1 MVMELNN
8 KLYKN
13 IGIHVITTLF
23 TVDKGVVKV
32 LLVKRT
38 NEPFNGYWALPG
50 GAMYNNETL
59 EDGARRE
66 LKEKTGLENIKLELG
81 NIFDDV
87 NRSNLQR
94 MIGVSFLGVINTK
107 GIELQKE
114 TMKTS
119 NADFFAIDK
128 VPKLAYDHNL
138 VIDKSLVI
146 LKEKILKSS
155 ILKDLLPE
163 EFTLP
168 ELQNVYETLLNK
180 ELDRRNFRK
189 KLLNDGIIWAVNKD
203 AVFNGKKPAKLYCF
217 KDIEK

>member
-1 MVMELNN
+1 MELNN

-23 TVDKGVVKV
+23 TVDKGIVKV

-87 NRSNLQR
+87 NRSKLQR

-128 VPKLAYDHNL
+128 VPRLAYDHNL
-138 VIDKSLVI
+138 VIDKSLAI

-168 ELQNVYETLLNK
+168 ELQKVYETLLNK

-189 KLLNDGIIWAVNKD
+189 KLLNDGIICDVNKD
-203 AVFNGKKPAKLYCF
+203 AVFNGKKPAKLYRF
-217 KDIEK
+217 NDNKK

>member
-1 MVMELNN
+1 MELSN

-23 TVDKGVVKV
+23 TVDKGIVKV

-87 NRSNLQR
+87 NRSKLQR

-128 VPKLAYDHNL
+128 VPRLAYDHNL
-138 VIDKSLVI
+138 VIDKSLAI
-146 LKEKILKSS
+146 LKEKILNSS

-168 ELQNVYETLLNK
+168 ELQKVYETLLNK

>member
-23 TVDKGVVKV
+23 TVDKGIVKV

-168 ELQNVYETLLNK
+168 ELQKVYETLLNK

-217 KDIEK
+217 KDREK

>member
-1 MVMELNN
+1 MELNN

-23 TVDKGVVKV
+23 TVDKGIVKV

-50 GAMYNNETL
+50 GVMYNNETL

-128 VPKLAYDHNL
+128 VPRLAYDHNL
-138 VIDKSLVI
+138 VIDKSLAI
-146 LKEKILKSS
+146 LKEKILNSS

-168 ELQNVYETLLNK
+168 ELQKVYETLLNK

-189 KLLNDGIIWAVNKD
+189 KLLNDGIICDVNKD

>member
-59 EDGARRE
+59 EDGAKRE

-189 KLLNDGIIWAVNKD
+189 KLLNDGIIWAVNKN

-217 KDIEK
+217 KDR

>member
-189 KLLNDGIIWAVNKD
+189 KLLNDGIIWAVNKN

-217 KDIEK
+217 KDR

>member
-23 TVDKGVVKV
+23 TVDKGIVKV

-66 LKEKTGLENIKLELG
+66 LKEKTGLKNIKLELG

-114 TMKTS
+114 TIKTS

-146 LKEKILKSS
+146 LKEKILKSD

-168 ELQNVYETLLNK
+168 ELQKVYETLLNK

-217 KDIEK
+217 KDREK

>member
-13 IGIHVITTLF
+13 IGIRVITTLF

-168 ELQNVYETLLNK
+168 ELQKVYETLLNK

>member
-1 MVMELNN
+1 MELNN

-59 EDGARRE
+59 EYGARRE

-138 VIDKSLVI
+138 VIDKSLAI

-168 ELQNVYETLLNK
+168 ELQKVYETLLNK

>member
-1 MVMELNN
+1 MELNN

-23 TVDKGVVKV
+23 TVDKGIVKV

-138 VIDKSLVI
+138 VIDKSLKI

-168 ELQNVYETLLNK
+168 ELQKVYETLLNK

>member
-1 MVMELNN
+1 MELSNR
-8 KLYKN
+8 LYKN
-13 IGIHVITTLF
+13 IGVHVITTLF
-23 TVDKGVVKV
+23 TVNKGDVKI
-32 LLVKRT
+32 LLVKRA
-38 NEPFNGYWALPG
+38 NEPYKDYWALPG

-59 EDGARRE
+59 EVAAKRE
-66 LKEKTGLENIKLELG
+66 LKEKTGLVNINVELSG
-81 NIFDDV
+81 VFDDV
-87 NRSNLQR
+87 KRSNLQR

-119 NADFFAIDK
+119 NAYFFAIDK
-128 VPKLAYDHNL
+128 VPRLAYDHNL
-138 VIDKSLVI
+138 VIDKSLAI

-168 ELQNVYETLLNK
+168 ELQKVYETLLNK

-189 KLLNDGIIWAVNKD
+189 KLLNDGIIWAVNKN

>member
-1 MVMELNN
+1 MELNN

-23 TVDKGVVKV
+23 TVDKGIVKV

-59 EDGARRE
+59 EEGARRE

-114 TMKTS
+114 TLKTS
-119 NADFFAIDK
+119 R
-128 VPKLAYDHNL
+128 
-138 VIDKSLVI
+138 S
-146 LKEKILKSS
+146 
-155 ILKDLLPE
+155 E
-163 EFTLP
+163 E
-168 ELQNVYETLLNK
+168 
-180 ELDRRNFRK
+180 RR
-189 KLLNDGIIWAVNKD
+189 
-203 AVFNGKKPAKLYCF
+203 
-217 KDIEK
+217 

>member
-23 TVDKGVVKV
+23 TVDKGIVKV

-87 NRSNLQR
+87 NRSKLQR

-128 VPKLAYDHNL
+128 VPRLAYDHNL
-138 VIDKSLVI
+138 VIDKSLAI

-168 ELQNVYETLLNK
+168 ELQKVYETLLNK

-189 KLLNDGIIWAVNKD
+189 KLLNDGIICDVNKD

>member
-23 TVDKGVVKV
+23 TVDKGIVKV

-87 NRSNLQR
+87 NRSDLQR

-128 VPKLAYDHNL
+128 VPGLAYDHNL
-138 VIDKSLVI
+138 VIDKSLKI

-168 ELQNVYETLLNK
+168 ELQKVYETLLNK

-203 AVFNGKKPAKLYCF
+203 AVFKGKKPARLYCF

>member
-23 TVDKGVVKV
+23 TVDKGIVKV

-87 NRSNLQR
+87 NRSNSQR

-128 VPKLAYDHNL
+128 VPKLAYDHNI

-168 ELQNVYETLLNK
+168 ELQKVYETLLDK

-217 KDIEK
+217 KDREK

>member
-1 MVMELNN
+1 MELNN

-23 TVDKGVVKV
+23 TVDKGIVKV

-87 NRSNLQR
+87 NRSKLQR

-128 VPKLAYDHNL
+128 VPRLAYDHNL
-138 VIDKSLVI
+138 VIDKSLAI

-168 ELQNVYETLLNK
+168 ELQKVYETLLNK

-189 KLLNDGIIWAVNKD
+189 KLLNDGIICDVNKD

>member
-1 MVMELNN
+1 MELNN

-23 TVDKGVVKV
+23 TVDKGIVKV

-138 VIDKSLVI
+138 VIYKSLAI

-168 ELQNVYETLLNK
+168 ELQKVYETLLNK

>member
-1 MVMELNN
+1 MELNN

-23 TVDKGVVKV
+23 TVDKGIVKV

-138 VIDKSLVI
+138 VIDKSLAI

-168 ELQNVYETLLNK
+168 ELQKVYETLLNK

-189 KLLNDGIIWAVNKD
+189 KLLNDGIIQAVNKD

>member
-23 TVDKGVVKV
+23 TVDKGIVKV

-168 ELQNVYETLLNK
+168 ELQKVYETLLNK

-217 KDIEK
+217 KDR